1 MEGAKLIKIK
11 PFEDERGSLK
21 KVFKKNFIDIDS
33 QVEEAYVLYSHKG
46 SVRGNHY
53 HKINT
58 ECFFIISGTAKVAIK
73 NIKTGYYDEME
84 IDYKDNVLIIIP
96 PFIVHAFKNETDKEL
111 IILAVATKEYD
122 PVEDDTYKEDILK

>member
-1 MEGAKLIKIK
+1 MEGIELIKIE
-11 PFEDERGSLK
+11 PFEDERGLLK
-21 KVFKKNFIDIDS
+21 KVFKKNYFDINS
-33 QVEEAYVLYSHKG
+33 QAEEAYVLYSHKD

-53 HKINT
+53 HKLNT

-84 IDYKDNVLIIIP
+84 IDYKDNILIKVH
-96 PFIVHAFKNETDKEL
+96 PFMAHAFKNEKDEEL

-122 PVEDDTYKEDILK
+122 PLDKDTYKLDILK

>member
-1 MEGAKLIKIK
+1 MEDIELIKIK

-21 KVFKKNFIDIDS
+21 KVFKKGFIDMDKK
-33 QVEEAYVLYSHKG
+33 VEEAYVLYSHKG

-58 ECFFIISGTAKVAIK
+58 EYFFVISGTAKVAVK

-84 IDYKDNVLIIIP
+84 IDYKDNIVIIVP
-96 PFIVHAFKNETDKEL
+96 PFTIHAFKNENDKEL
-111 IILAVATKEYD
+111 IILAIATKEYD
-122 PVEDDTYKEDILK
+122 PLDKDTYKFNILK